1 MRRLTWSLVGG
12 MARFCCVSVALMA
25 WCLSTPVH
33 AAEPANLNY
42 DVDAALIYFEALRGP
57 HSRAG
62 MVDGAA
68 IAPLALASQPH
79 TLGLRRLALGL
90 TWQASA
96 AAGLHLVLR
105 PDAVNRHDEAGGTLL
120 PVREVDT
127 RSSDGGL
134 QPLPTIRLLDE
145 YQLVLRA
152 RPGAS
157 LGFGVWSGLEPTELA
172 YPELLGFGLKV
183 LFPAKFSGLRL
194 AWQPLSQE
202 PDRAGAAGAG
212 AKSAPMTGELFLLQ
226 GNEDRA
232 EALVLKS
239 DSHDVAPSARDPYYG
254 AACRFSARPGFDL
267 NLGLILGYLDQSDAE
282 GRYDA
287 VFGQLSA
294 VEDFPVA
301 GRHGRVN
308 LEARYLR
315 SRGHYPVAAQT
326 LTSASMTAAI
336 AVAADLWALV
346 GIDYGKG
353 DRWTSDRQRDTS
365 RSLQGY
371 ELEAGVFGPVGG
383 EVSLQLLISREFR
396 ILRDA
401 RGKSGGFQDEAGARS
416 GLNRIGLEVTYRL
429 NKNA

>member
-1 MRRLTWSLVGG
+1 MQRLTRCLVGRIS
-12 MARFCCVSVALMA
+12 RFCGISGALIA
-25 WCLSTPVH
+25 ASLSTPVG
-33 AAEPANLNY
+33 AAESANLNY
-42 DVDAALIYFEALRGP
+42 DVDAALVYLDALRAPRSGAN
-57 HSRAG
+57 RI
-62 MVDGAA
+62 DGATTV
-68 IAPLALASQPH
+68 PLALASQPH

-90 TWQASA
+90 NWQASA
-96 AAGLHLVLR
+96 LASLHLVLR

-127 RSSDGGL
+127 RSGDGGL

-145 YQLVLRA
+145 YQLVLGA
-152 RPGAS
+152 RPEAS

-212 AKSAPMTGELFLLQ
+212 AKRAEVAGELFLFQ

-239 DSHDVAPSARDPYYG
+239 DTFDTAPSARDPYYG
-254 AACRFSARPGFDL
+254 AACRFAVRSGFDV

-294 VEDFPVA
+294 VEEFPVA
-301 GRHGRVN
+301 GRHGKVN

-326 LTSASMTAAI
+326 LTSASVTASI
-336 AVAADLWALV
+336 AVAAELWALV

-365 RSLQGY
+365 KSLQGY
-371 ELEAGVFGPVGG
+371 ELEAGVFGPVGR
-383 EVSLQLLISREFR
+383 ELSLQLLLSREFR
-396 ILRDA
+396 TLRDA
-401 RGKSGGFQDEAGARS
+401 RGKSGGFQNEAGARTE
-416 GLNRIGLEVTYRL
+416 LNRIGLEVTYRL